1 MKCICIICK
10 IRYNHKKGFDE
21 VAGEKYPV
29 GDVQFDGN
37 GTGPFRGGRFSD
49 RELAGRMAR
58 NRPLVAAGLWC
69 GWDHCRISQHL
80 PAFEKSANRTTRGRI
95 RKMSE
100 ENQTS
105 KNQDNHSSPTSTMEE
120 TPEIPEESPSDQ
132 VRTLYTILL
141 TVSGIL
147 ILLAGILKLDYL
159 LGVFL
164 GCSVVGLNF
173 HWTVVFVRNLIHDK
187 KVQPLNLIFYLTKF
201 AISALVLFGALN
213 YFEIPPL
220 GLIIGLS
227 NILLA
232 VVAYSVINSMK
243 RDPVQ
248 EPEENKE

>member
-1 MKCICIICK
+1 
-10 IRYNHKKGFDE
+10 
-21 VAGEKYPV
+21 
-29 GDVQFDGN
+29 
-37 GTGPFRGGRFSD
+37 
-49 RELAGRMAR
+49 
-58 NRPLVAAGLWC
+58 
-69 GWDHCRISQHL
+69 
-80 PAFEKSANRTTRGRI
+80 
-95 RKMSE
+95 MSE

-105 KNQDNHSSPTSTMEE
+105 KNQDNRSNPTSTEE
-120 TPEIPEESPSDQ
+120 PPEIPEESPSDQ

-173 HWTVVFVRNLIHDK
+173 HWTVVFVRKLIQDK

-201 AISALVLFGALN
+201 AISALVLFGAIN

-227 NILLA
+227 NKLLA

-243 RDPVQ
+243 RAPVQ

>member
-1 MKCICIICK
+1 MI
-10 IRYNHKKGFDE
+10 
-21 VAGEKYPV
+21 
-29 GDVQFDGN
+29 
-37 GTGPFRGGRFSD
+37 
-49 RELAGRMAR
+49 
-58 NRPLVAAGLWC
+58 
-69 GWDHCRISQHL
+69 
-80 PAFEKSANRTTRGRI
+80 
-95 RKMSE
+95 E
-100 ENQTS
+100 ENPTS
-105 KNQDNHSSPTSTMEE
+105 KNPDNHSNPTSSMEDA
-120 TPEIPEESPSDQ
+120 PEIPEESPSDQ

-201 AISALVLFGALN
+201 AISALVLFGAIN

-227 NILLA
+227 NILFV

-243 RDPVQ
+243 KPPIQ
-248 EPEENKE
+248 EPEENKK

>member
-1 MKCICIICK
+1 
-10 IRYNHKKGFDE
+10 
-21 VAGEKYPV
+21 
-29 GDVQFDGN
+29 
-37 GTGPFRGGRFSD
+37 
-49 RELAGRMAR
+49 
-58 NRPLVAAGLWC
+58 
-69 GWDHCRISQHL
+69 
-80 PAFEKSANRTTRGRI
+80 
-95 RKMSE
+95 MSE

-105 KNQDNHSSPTSTMEE
+105 KNQDNHSSPTSTEDA
-120 TPEIPEESPSDQ
+120 PEIPEESPSDL

-141 TVSGIL
+141 TVSGIF
-147 ILLAGILKLDYL
+147 ILLTGILKLDYL

-213 YFEIPPL
+213 KFEIPSL

-243 RDPVQ
+243 RAPVQ
-248 EPEENKE
+248 ETEENKE

>member
-1 MKCICIICK
+1 
-10 IRYNHKKGFDE
+10 
-21 VAGEKYPV
+21 
-29 GDVQFDGN
+29 
-37 GTGPFRGGRFSD
+37 
-49 RELAGRMAR
+49 
-58 NRPLVAAGLWC
+58 
-69 GWDHCRISQHL
+69 
-80 PAFEKSANRTTRGRI
+80 
-95 RKMSE
+95 MSE

-105 KNQDNHSSPTSTMEE
+105 KNQDNHSSPTSTEDA
-120 TPEIPEESPSDQ
+120 PEIPEESPSDQ
-132 VRTLYTILL
+132 IRTLYTILL

-201 AISALVLFGALN
+201 AISALVLFGAIN

-243 RDPVQ
+243 RAPVQ
-248 EPEENKE
+248 EAEENKE

>member
-1 MKCICIICK
+1 
-10 IRYNHKKGFDE
+10 
-21 VAGEKYPV
+21 
-29 GDVQFDGN
+29 
-37 GTGPFRGGRFSD
+37 
-49 RELAGRMAR
+49 
-58 NRPLVAAGLWC
+58 
-69 GWDHCRISQHL
+69 
-80 PAFEKSANRTTRGRI
+80 
-95 RKMSE
+95 MSE

-105 KNQDNHSSPTSTMEE
+105 KNQDNHSNSTSTKDA
-120 TPEIPEESPSDQ
+120 PEIPEESPSDQ

-147 ILLAGILKLDYL
+147 ILLTGILKLDYL

-213 YFEIPPL
+213 NFEIPPL

-243 RDPVQ
+243 RAPVQ
-248 EPEENKE
+248 EAEENKE

>member
-1 MKCICIICK
+1 
-10 IRYNHKKGFDE
+10 
-21 VAGEKYPV
+21 
-29 GDVQFDGN
+29 
-37 GTGPFRGGRFSD
+37 
-49 RELAGRMAR
+49 
-58 NRPLVAAGLWC
+58 
-69 GWDHCRISQHL
+69 
-80 PAFEKSANRTTRGRI
+80 
-95 RKMSE
+95 MSE

-105 KNQDNHSSPTSTMEE
+105 KNQDNHSNRSSTEDAH
-120 TPEIPEESPSDQ
+120 EIPEESPSDQ
-132 VRTLYTILL
+132 VRTLYIILL

-201 AISALVLFGALN
+201 AISALVLFGAIN

-243 RDPVQ
+243 RAPVQ

>member
-1 MKCICIICK
+1 
-10 IRYNHKKGFDE
+10 
-21 VAGEKYPV
+21 
-29 GDVQFDGN
+29 
-37 GTGPFRGGRFSD
+37 
-49 RELAGRMAR
+49 
-58 NRPLVAAGLWC
+58 
-69 GWDHCRISQHL
+69 
-80 PAFEKSANRTTRGRI
+80 
-95 RKMSE
+95 MSE

-105 KNQDNHSSPTSTMEE
+105 KNQDNHSNPTSTMKDA
-120 TPEIPEESPSDQ
+120 PEIPEESPSDQ
-132 VRTLYTILL
+132 VRTLYTIFL

-201 AISALVLFGALN
+201 AISALVLFGAIN
-213 YFEIPPL
+213 YFEISPL

-243 RDPVQ
+243 RAPVQ

>member
-1 MKCICIICK
+1 
-10 IRYNHKKGFDE
+10 
-21 VAGEKYPV
+21 
-29 GDVQFDGN
+29 
-37 GTGPFRGGRFSD
+37 
-49 RELAGRMAR
+49 
-58 NRPLVAAGLWC
+58 
-69 GWDHCRISQHL
+69 
-80 PAFEKSANRTTRGRI
+80 
-95 RKMSE
+95 MSE

-105 KNQDNHSSPTSTMEE
+105 KNQDNHFSSNSTMEDA
-120 TPEIPEESPSDQ
+120 PEIPEESPSDQ

-173 HWTVVFVRNLIHDK
+173 HWPVVFVRNLIHDK
-187 KVQPLNLIFYLTKF
+187 KVQPLNLIYYMIMF
-201 AISALVLFGALN
+201 AISALGLFGAIN
-213 YFEIPPL
+213 YFKIPPL
-220 GLIIGLS
+220 GLSIGLS

-243 RDPVQ
+243 RAPAQ

>member
-1 MKCICIICK
+1 
-10 IRYNHKKGFDE
+10 
-21 VAGEKYPV
+21 
-29 GDVQFDGN
+29 
-37 GTGPFRGGRFSD
+37 
-49 RELAGRMAR
+49 
-58 NRPLVAAGLWC
+58 
-69 GWDHCRISQHL
+69 
-80 PAFEKSANRTTRGRI
+80 
-95 RKMSE
+95 MSE

-105 KNQDNHSSPTSTMEE
+105 KNQDNHSNPNSRMEE
-120 TPEIPEESPSDQ
+120 PPEIPEESPSHQ
-132 VRTLYTILL
+132 VRALYTILL
-141 TVSGIL
+141 TMSGIL

-173 HWTVVFVRNLIHDK
+173 HWTVVFVRNLIYDK

-201 AISALVLFGALN
+201 AISALVLFGAIN

-243 RDPVQ
+243 RAPVQ
-248 EPEENKE
+248 EPK

>member
-1 MKCICIICK
+1 
-10 IRYNHKKGFDE
+10 
-21 VAGEKYPV
+21 
-29 GDVQFDGN
+29 
-37 GTGPFRGGRFSD
+37 
-49 RELAGRMAR
+49 
-58 NRPLVAAGLWC
+58 
-69 GWDHCRISQHL
+69 
-80 PAFEKSANRTTRGRI
+80 
-95 RKMSE
+95 MSE

-105 KNQDNHSSPTSTMEE
+105 KNQDNHSNPTSTEDA
-120 TPEIPEESPSDQ
+120 PEISEESPSDQ
-132 VRTLYTILL
+132 VRTLYIILL

-201 AISALVLFGALN
+201 AISALVLFGAIN

-243 RDPVQ
+243 RAPVQ
-248 EPEENKE
+248 EPEENKQ

>member
-1 MKCICIICK
+1 
-10 IRYNHKKGFDE
+10 
-21 VAGEKYPV
+21 
-29 GDVQFDGN
+29 
-37 GTGPFRGGRFSD
+37 
-49 RELAGRMAR
+49 
-58 NRPLVAAGLWC
+58 
-69 GWDHCRISQHL
+69 
-80 PAFEKSANRTTRGRI
+80 
-95 RKMSE
+95 MSE

-105 KNQDNHSSPTSTMEE
+105 KNQDNHSNPTSTEDA
-120 TPEIPEESPSDQ
+120 PEIPEESPSDQ

-147 ILLAGILKLDYL
+147 ILLTGILKLDYL

-213 YFEIPPL
+213 NFEIPPL

-227 NILLA
+227 NIILA
-232 VVAYSVINSMK
+232 VVAYSVINSIK
-243 RDPVQ
+243 RAPVQ
-248 EPEENKE
+248 ESQENKE

>member
-1 MKCICIICK
+1 
-10 IRYNHKKGFDE
+10 
-21 VAGEKYPV
+21 
-29 GDVQFDGN
+29 
-37 GTGPFRGGRFSD
+37 
-49 RELAGRMAR
+49 
-58 NRPLVAAGLWC
+58 
-69 GWDHCRISQHL
+69 
-80 PAFEKSANRTTRGRI
+80 
-95 RKMSE
+95 MSE

-105 KNQDNHSSPTSTMEE
+105 KNQDNHSNPTSTEDA
-120 TPEIPEESPSDQ
+120 PEIPEESPSDQ
-132 VRTLYTILL
+132 VRTLYIILL

-147 ILLAGILKLDYL
+147 IQLAGILKLDYL
-159 LGVFL
+159 LGDFL

-213 YFEIPPL
+213 NFEIPPL

-243 RDPVQ
+243 RATFR
-248 EPEENKE
+248 EAEENKE

>member
-1 MKCICIICK
+1 
-10 IRYNHKKGFDE
+10 
-21 VAGEKYPV
+21 
-29 GDVQFDGN
+29 
-37 GTGPFRGGRFSD
+37 
-49 RELAGRMAR
+49 
-58 NRPLVAAGLWC
+58 
-69 GWDHCRISQHL
+69 
-80 PAFEKSANRTTRGRI
+80 
-95 RKMSE
+95 MSE

-105 KNQDNHSSPTSTMEE
+105 KNQDNHSNPTSTKDA
-120 TPEIPEESPSDQ
+120 PEIPEESPSDQ

-147 ILLAGILKLDYL
+147 ILLTGILKLDYL

-201 AISALVLFGALN
+201 AISALVLFGAIN

-243 RDPVQ
+243 RAPLQ
-248 EPEENKE
+248 EQEENKE

>member
-1 MKCICIICK
+1 
-10 IRYNHKKGFDE
+10 
-21 VAGEKYPV
+21 
-29 GDVQFDGN
+29 
-37 GTGPFRGGRFSD
+37 
-49 RELAGRMAR
+49 
-58 NRPLVAAGLWC
+58 
-69 GWDHCRISQHL
+69 
-80 PAFEKSANRTTRGRI
+80 
-95 RKMSE
+95 MSE

-105 KNQDNHSSPTSTMEE
+105 KNQDNRSNPSRMEE
-120 TPEIPEESPSDQ
+120 PPEIPEESPSDQ

-173 HWTVVFVRNLIHDK
+173 HWTVVFVRKLIQDK

-201 AISALVLFGALN
+201 AISALVLFGAIN

-243 RDPVQ
+243 RAPVQ

>member
-1 MKCICIICK
+1 
-10 IRYNHKKGFDE
+10 
-21 VAGEKYPV
+21 
-29 GDVQFDGN
+29 
-37 GTGPFRGGRFSD
+37 
-49 RELAGRMAR
+49 
-58 NRPLVAAGLWC
+58 
-69 GWDHCRISQHL
+69 
-80 PAFEKSANRTTRGRI
+80 
-95 RKMSE
+95 MSE

-105 KNQDNHSSPTSTMEE
+105 KNQDNHSNPTSTEDA
-120 TPEIPEESPSDQ
+120 PEIPEESPSDQ

-147 ILLAGILKLDYL
+147 ILLTGILKLDYL

-213 YFEIPPL
+213 YFDIPPL

-243 RDPVQ
+243 KVPVQ
-248 EPEENKE
+248 ESEENKE

>member
-1 MKCICIICK
+1 
-10 IRYNHKKGFDE
+10 
-21 VAGEKYPV
+21 
-29 GDVQFDGN
+29 
-37 GTGPFRGGRFSD
+37 
-49 RELAGRMAR
+49 
-58 NRPLVAAGLWC
+58 
-69 GWDHCRISQHL
+69 
-80 PAFEKSANRTTRGRI
+80 
-95 RKMSE
+95 MSE
-100 ENQTS
+100 ENPTS
-105 KNQDNHSSPTSTMEE
+105 KNQDNHSNPNSTMEDA
-120 TPEIPEESPSDQ
+120 PEIPEESPSDQ
-132 VRTLYTILL
+132 VRTLYTILM

-201 AISALVLFGALN
+201 AISALVLFGAIN

-232 VVAYSVINSMK
+232 VVAHSVINSMK
-243 RDPVQ
+243 RAPVQ

>member
-1 MKCICIICK
+1 
-10 IRYNHKKGFDE
+10 
-21 VAGEKYPV
+21 
-29 GDVQFDGN
+29 
-37 GTGPFRGGRFSD
+37 
-49 RELAGRMAR
+49 
-58 NRPLVAAGLWC
+58 
-69 GWDHCRISQHL
+69 
-80 PAFEKSANRTTRGRI
+80 
-95 RKMSE
+95 MSE

-105 KNQDNHSSPTSTMEE
+105 KNQDNHSNPTSTEDA
-120 TPEIPEESPSDQ
+120 PEISEESPSDQ
-132 VRTLYTILL
+132 VRTLYIILL

-173 HWTVVFVRNLIHDK
+173 HWTVVFVRNLIHDT

-201 AISALVLFGALN
+201 AISALVLFGAIN

-243 RDPVQ
+243 RAPVQ

>member
-1 MKCICIICK
+1 
-10 IRYNHKKGFDE
+10 
-21 VAGEKYPV
+21 
-29 GDVQFDGN
+29 
-37 GTGPFRGGRFSD
+37 
-49 RELAGRMAR
+49 
-58 NRPLVAAGLWC
+58 
-69 GWDHCRISQHL
+69 
-80 PAFEKSANRTTRGRI
+80 
-95 RKMSE
+95 MSE

-105 KNQDNHSSPTSTMEE
+105 KNQDNHSNPSSTEDA
-120 TPEIPEESPSDQ
+120 PEIPEESPSDQ
-132 VRTLYTILL
+132 VRTLYIILL

-187 KVQPLNLIFYLTKF
+187 KVQTLNLIFYLTKF

-213 YFEIPPL
+213 NFEIPPL

-243 RDPVQ
+243 RAPVQ
-248 EPEENKE
+248 ESEENKE

>member
-1 MKCICIICK
+1 
-10 IRYNHKKGFDE
+10 
-21 VAGEKYPV
+21 
-29 GDVQFDGN
+29 
-37 GTGPFRGGRFSD
+37 
-49 RELAGRMAR
+49 
-58 NRPLVAAGLWC
+58 
-69 GWDHCRISQHL
+69 
-80 PAFEKSANRTTRGRI
+80 
-95 RKMSE
+95 MSE

-105 KNQDNHSSPTSTMEE
+105 KNQDKHSSPTSTEDA
-120 TPEIPEESPSDQ
+120 PEIPEESPSDQ

-201 AISALVLFGALN
+201 AISALVLFGAIN

-243 RDPVQ
+243 RAPVQ
-248 EPEENKE
+248 EAEENKE

>member
-1 MKCICIICK
+1 
-10 IRYNHKKGFDE
+10 
-21 VAGEKYPV
+21 
-29 GDVQFDGN
+29 
-37 GTGPFRGGRFSD
+37 
-49 RELAGRMAR
+49 
-58 NRPLVAAGLWC
+58 
-69 GWDHCRISQHL
+69 
-80 PAFEKSANRTTRGRI
+80 
-95 RKMSE
+95 MSE

-105 KNQDNHSSPTSTMEE
+105 KNQDNHSSPTSTEDA
-120 TPEIPEESPSDQ
+120 PEIPEESPSDQ

-147 ILLAGILKLDYL
+147 ILLTGILKLDYL

-164 GCSVVGLNF
+164 GCSIVGLNF
-173 HWTVVFVRNLIHDK
+173 HWTVVFVRNLILDK

-213 YFEIPPL
+213 NFEIPPL

-243 RDPVQ
+243 RAPVQ
-248 EPEENKE
+248 EAEENKE

>member
-1 MKCICIICK
+1 
-10 IRYNHKKGFDE
+10 
-21 VAGEKYPV
+21 
-29 GDVQFDGN
+29 
-37 GTGPFRGGRFSD
+37 
-49 RELAGRMAR
+49 
-58 NRPLVAAGLWC
+58 
-69 GWDHCRISQHL
+69 
-80 PAFEKSANRTTRGRI
+80 
-95 RKMSE
+95 MSE

-105 KNQDNHSSPTSTMEE
+105 KNQDNHSSPTSTEDA
-120 TPEIPEESPSDQ
+120 PEIPEESPSDQ

-201 AISALVLFGALN
+201 AISALVLFGAIN

-243 RDPVQ
+243 RAPVQ
-248 EPEENKE
+248 DPEENKE

>member
-1 MKCICIICK
+1 
-10 IRYNHKKGFDE
+10 
-21 VAGEKYPV
+21 
-29 GDVQFDGN
+29 
-37 GTGPFRGGRFSD
+37 
-49 RELAGRMAR
+49 
-58 NRPLVAAGLWC
+58 
-69 GWDHCRISQHL
+69 
-80 PAFEKSANRTTRGRI
+80 
-95 RKMSE
+95 MSE

-105 KNQDNHSSPTSTMEE
+105 KNQDNHSNPASTEDA
-120 TPEIPEESPSDQ
+120 PEIPEESPSDQ

-201 AISALVLFGALN
+201 AISALVLFGAIN
-213 YFEIPPL
+213 FFEIPPL

-243 RDPVQ
+243 RAPVQ

>member
-1 MKCICIICK
+1 
-10 IRYNHKKGFDE
+10 
-21 VAGEKYPV
+21 
-29 GDVQFDGN
+29 
-37 GTGPFRGGRFSD
+37 
-49 RELAGRMAR
+49 
-58 NRPLVAAGLWC
+58 
-69 GWDHCRISQHL
+69 
-80 PAFEKSANRTTRGRI
+80 
-95 RKMSE
+95 MSE

-105 KNQDNHSSPTSTMEE
+105 KNQDNHSNPTSTEDA
-120 TPEIPEESPSDQ
+120 PEIPEESPSDQ

-173 HWTVVFVRNLIHDK
+173 HWTVVFVRNLIQDK

-201 AISALVLFGALN
+201 AISALVLFGAIN

-243 RDPVQ
+243 RAPVQ

>member
-1 MKCICIICK
+1 
-10 IRYNHKKGFDE
+10 
-21 VAGEKYPV
+21 
-29 GDVQFDGN
+29 
-37 GTGPFRGGRFSD
+37 
-49 RELAGRMAR
+49 
-58 NRPLVAAGLWC
+58 
-69 GWDHCRISQHL
+69 
-80 PAFEKSANRTTRGRI
+80 
-95 RKMSE
+95 MSE

-105 KNQDNHSSPTSTMEE
+105 KNQDNHSSPTSTEDA
-120 TPEIPEESPSDQ
+120 PEIPEESPSDQ

-201 AISALVLFGALN
+201 AISALVLFGAIN

-243 RDPVQ
+243 RAPVQ